1 MSRSTESLEQ
11 AVKKHKRPV
20 ILVDRRSRRIV
31 AANQPAARIYAYRR
45 KELAGLPIE
54 SLWPATPLTLD
65 ALVASRSRRISRHQ
79 RSDERPINV
88 EWAVLDPAPRADLVG
103 LVVNEVSER
112 GFTLAL
118 LESQS
123 RVLERMARGEPTHAV
138 LHSLVVAIEE
148 LSGDMLGS
156 VLLLSEDGRHMKHG
170 VAPNLPAGYWSAIDG
185 SKIGA
190 TVGSCGTAMYS
201 GKQVIVADVAT
212 DPLWRNYKKLALRHG
227 LRACWSTPIVSAR
240 GDVLGAFALYY
251 REPRQ
256 PGHHEQRLVQVA
268 AELAA
273 LAIGSRQ
280 ASTPGVASGSSRGKL
295 SAREMQV
302 GRLIAQG
309 EPIKRIAA
317 GLQVSLSTVYT
328 HRARI
333 FEKLGVESNVGLA
346 RYAVMHQL
354 AR

>member
-1 MSRSTESLEQ
+1 MRSLGTIL
-11 AVKKHKRPV
+11 V

-31 AANQPAARIYAYRR
+31 AANQRAARIYAYGRA
-45 KELAGLPIE
+45 ELAGLPIE
-54 SLWPATPLTLD
+54 SLWPATPPTLD
-65 ALVASRSRRISRHQ
+65 GLAESRSTRISRHQ

-88 EWAVLDPAPRADLVG
+88 EWEVLEPAPRGDLVG
-103 LVVNEVSER
+103 LAVNEVTER
-112 GFTLAL
+112 GFSLAL

-123 RVLERMARGEPTHAV
+123 RVLERIARGETIHAV
-138 LHSLVVAIEE
+138 LQSLVVAIEQ

-156 VLLLSEDGRHMKHG
+156 VLLLSEDGRHVKHG
-170 VAPNLPAGYWSAIDG
+170 AAPNLPPGYWSAIDG
-185 SKIGA
+185 LKIGA
-190 TVGSCGTAMYS
+190 AAGSCGTAMYS
-201 GKQVIVADVAT
+201 GKQVIVADIGT

-227 LRACWSTPIVSAR
+227 LRACWSTPILSPR

-256 PGHHEQRLVQVA
+256 PGRHEKRLVQVA

-273 LAIGSRQ
+273 IAVGFRQ
-280 ASTPGVASGSSRGKL
+280 AQTPEAASGASRGNL
-295 SAREMQV
+295 SARETQV
-302 GRLIAQG
+302 ARLIAQG

-317 GLQVSLSTVYT
+317 GLRVSLSTVYT

-354 AR
+354 AH